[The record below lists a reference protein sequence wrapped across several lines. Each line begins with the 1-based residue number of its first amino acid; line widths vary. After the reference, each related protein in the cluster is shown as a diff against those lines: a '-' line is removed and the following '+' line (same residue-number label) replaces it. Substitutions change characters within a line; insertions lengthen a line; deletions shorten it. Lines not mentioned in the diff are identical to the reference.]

1 MFTRAAPLI
10 NDNLV
15 QGGLSPAQA
24 GAVTGALGQCNAPLE
39 HRGPVTI
46 DYTSPNMQYIGPTFA
61 TYNYPTINMYPP
73 EAFPPKPPSPPG
85 LPPPEE
91 LPPWE
96 PSPFPPFPPI
106 GGPPGYYPPYPGA
119 PGGPAIGIGFLPD
132 WLKLWIAFATDFLNK
147 IKKMEAGDYIELKEE
162 DPKTES
168 INLKTSDD
176 DQGKV
181 CTFGD
186 DKIVGKDFEELV
198 DDHSAKI
205 LEVVKDENSGVPAN
219 QISVL
224 TSVALTASG
233 LEFTQQTISVL
244 DAGSSGAGPTISVV
258 ECDAAAGGN
267 P

>member
-46 DYTSPNMQYIGPTFA
+46 DYTSPNMQYIGPTIA

-96 PSPFPPFPPI
+96 PDPFPPGPPVD
-106 GGPPGYYPPYPGA
+106 GPPGYYPPYPGA
-119 PGGPAIGIGFLPD
+119 PSGGGGGGSISRTWLAGWIKWAEDALEAIRKYLEN
-132 WLKLWIAFATDFLNK
+132 LVY
-147 IKKMEAGDYIELKEE
+147 EAGEYLDIDDANDTRRYY
-162 DPKTES
+162 
-168 INLKTSDD
+168 LKTSNDGD
-176 DQGKV
+176 GKV
-181 CTFGD
+181 CTFGTD
-186 DKIVGKDFEELV
+186 EIVGKDFDELV
-198 DDHSAKI
+198 NDHSDKI

-219 QISVL
+219 QVSVL

-244 DAGSSGAGPTISVV
+244 EAGSSGAGPTIPVV
-258 ECDAAAGGN
+258 DC